1 VIDRILETEL
11 GNHELGDPLGHVVG
25 DDVGRDELLGFVR
38 APGIEQLN
46 D

>member
-1 VIDRILETEL
+1 MIDRVVETEL
-11 GNHELGDPLGHVVG
+11 GNHEFGDPLGHVVG
-25 DDVGRDELLGFVR
+25 DDVGRDELLGFVW